1 MKRYPVIPTVLVAA
15 AVAVMIGLGIWQLH
29 RAQWKDR
36 MIAELVAASTM
47 PALDLDPLLDG
58 EAGGEPMPPIAFR
71 KAIATCHVRNVLPDL
86 RGGRSIAGEGG
97 YAHFVRCRPDAEEGL
112 ASRLIV
118 NAGWAP
124 LPERDRRVTLRG
136 VVAGQLGSLADDQP
150 IILTSATA
158 ARGLVPSAPP
168 SVEDIPNNHLAYAIQ
183 WFLFAGVAT
192 IIYLLALR
200 HRRAPKLPPE
210 P

>member
-1 MKRYPVIPTVLVAA
+1 MKRYPLIPTILVAG
-15 AVAVMIGLGIWQLH
+15 AVAVMIGLGIWQLQ
-29 RAQWKDR
+29 RAQWKER
-36 MIAELVAASTM
+36 MIADLVAASAM

-58 EAGGEPMPPIAFR
+58 EAGGEPLPPIAFR
-71 KAIATCHVRNVLPDL
+71 KVLVTCHVRDVLPDL

-112 ASRLIV
+112 ASRLTV

-124 LPERDRRVTLRG
+124 LPERDRRVSLRG
-136 VVAGQLGSLADDQP
+136 VVAGQLGSDEEGQP

-158 ARGLVPSAPP
+158 ARGLVASAPP
-168 SVEDIPNNHLAYAIQ
+168 SVEDIPNNHLAYAVQ
-183 WFLFAGVAT
+183 WFLFAAIAV

-200 HRRAPKLPPE
+200 RRRG
-210 P
+210 